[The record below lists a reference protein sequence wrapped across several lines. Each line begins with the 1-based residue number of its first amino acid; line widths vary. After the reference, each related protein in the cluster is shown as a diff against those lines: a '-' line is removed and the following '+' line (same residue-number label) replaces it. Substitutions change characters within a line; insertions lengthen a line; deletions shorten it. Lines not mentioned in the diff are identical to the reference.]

1 MTDPIRVT
9 RHYGTDPLTARIEAA
24 LEEAGLAEGT
34 LDWREVAALD
44 QFHVRGLAASRDL
57 ATALAPGPD
66 AHVLDIGS
74 GLGGPARLLA
84 AEHGCRVT
92 GIDLSAAFVAVANL
106 LAARTGLAGQV
117 TYHEAN
123 ALALPFA
130 DGSFDHGWTQHVAM
144 NIADRAGLYREIHRV
159 LKPGGRLAIYDV
171 VAGNGEAVIYPV
183 PWAREASIS
192 HLLDQDAMRT
202 ALLEAGFS
210 VLRWE
215 DTTAAAIAWYDAQ
228 RTHAQRTHGQRTHA
242 QAKRLPA
249 VGEVSRAVLVAGL
262 GLAMGPEFPGM
273 VANLGQNLREGRVRL
288 VQAVL
293 ARGEMG

>member
-1 MTDPIRVT
+1 MTDPHRVT
-9 RHYGTDPLTARIEAA
+9 RHYGTDPLIARIEAA
-24 LEEAGLAEGT
+24 LEEAGLAEGR
-34 LDWREVAALD
+34 LDWREVAGLD

-57 ATALAPGPD
+57 AAALAPARD

-106 LAARTGLAGQV
+106 LAARTGLDAQV
-117 TYHEAN
+117 AYREAD

-159 LKPGGRLAIYDV
+159 LKPGARLAIYDV
-171 VAGNGEAVIYPV
+171 VAGNGEAVVYPV
-183 PWAREASIS
+183 PWAREAAIS
-192 HLLDQDAMRT
+192 HLLDQDAMRA
-202 ALLEAGFS
+202 ALLEVGFS

-215 DTTAAAIAWYDAQ
+215 DTTAAGIAWYE
-228 RTHAQRTHGQRTHA
+228 A

-249 VGEVSRAVLVAGL
+249 VGEVSRAALAAGL
-262 GLAMGPEFPGM
+262 GLAMGPEFGAM
-273 VANLGQNLREGRVRL
+273 VANLGRNLREGRVRL
-288 VQAVL
+288 VQAVM
-293 ARGEMG
+293 ARG